1 MTPEEAHQREEIA
14 TRLERRSD
22 LYRNSGD
29 EGRAGEVDLQAH
41 AVRAAAT
48 LDEARAL
55 EAGSDPTA
63 SSPGFWRRLRD
74 RLRSGRA
81 PDDS

>member
-22 LYRNSGD
+22 LYRN
-29 EGRAGEVDLQAH
+29 AGNDLPGPPLDLQAH

-63 SSPGFWRRLRD
+63 SPPGFWRRLRD

>member
-22 LYRNSGD
+22 LYRNAGD
-29 EGRAGEVDLQAH
+29 EGRAGEADLLAR

-63 SSPGFWRRLRD
+63 SPPGFWRRLWD
-74 RLRSGRA
+74 RLRSGRRT
-81 PDDS
+81 DDS